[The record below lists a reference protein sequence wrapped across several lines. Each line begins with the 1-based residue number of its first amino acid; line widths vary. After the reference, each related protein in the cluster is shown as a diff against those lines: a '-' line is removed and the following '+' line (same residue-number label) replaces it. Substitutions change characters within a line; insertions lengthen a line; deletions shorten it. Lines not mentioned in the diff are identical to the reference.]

1 MITTRI
7 INKEKHDDDKNS
19 DDERWW
25 YMANIWT
32 LSRNTLFIYEI
43 LLTSLSERYVA
54 LIEE

>member
-7 INKEKHDDDKNS
+7 IYKEKHDDDKNS

-32 LSRNTLFIYEI
+32 LSRNTLFIYAI